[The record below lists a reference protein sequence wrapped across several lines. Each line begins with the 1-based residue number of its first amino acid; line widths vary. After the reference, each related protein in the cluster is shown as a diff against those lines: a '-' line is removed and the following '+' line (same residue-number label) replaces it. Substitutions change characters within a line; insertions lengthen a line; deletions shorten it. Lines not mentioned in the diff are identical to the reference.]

1 MVTLIFLQYR
11 NLLLLISISFII
23 SASNIINSEELNR
36 RVSPARDFTSVK
48 GNENHTKSKDF
59 WLLNSRNGQPF
70 SIYMIYIVDK
80 KTGDLVTS
88 AKSIRSGEAQ
98 IEGLIHGNEYI
109 IKSAVLDEDGTYNN
123 IKEEIP
129 YIHDSTENAFVV
141 ETYIERNAS
150 YIDVPTVKQN
160 PELPNGCEITALTS
174 ILNYYGMNVS
184 KTTMADNYLTK
195 VAMSNQ
201 KGKKVGPNPHIAYA
215 GNPRDL
221 KGGWYVFATPIVDAA
236 QKSIAANKMDLTAE
250 NVSGSTREEIL
261 SYIDQ
266 SIPVVVWVTRDLS
279 PPVKRGGW
287 YIERKN
293 GFHSAYTNLH
303 AVVLNG
309 WKNGKVHI
317 MNPLKGHQSVS
328 EEAFF
333 DSYEALGSLAVIIK
347 K

>member
-1 MVTLIFLQYR
+1 MLKFLKPR
-11 NLLLLISISFII
+11 NLLFVISIPFII
-23 SASNIINSEELNR
+23 SACNTINIDEEISR
-36 RVSPARDFTSVK
+36 RDSPASDFTSGKGDENQTTVK
-48 GNENHTKSKDF
+48 NF

-70 SIYMIYIVDK
+70 SNYMIYILDI

-88 AKSIRSGEAQ
+88 AKSIRSGEAK
-98 IEGLIHGNEYI
+98 IEGLIHGKEYI
-109 IKSAVLDEDGTYNN
+109 IKAAIRDEDGTYND
-123 IKEEIP
+123 IKEETP
-129 YIHDSTENAFVV
+129 YIHNSTENAFVV

-150 YIDVPTVKQN
+150 YIDVPIVMQN

-184 KTTMADNYLTK
+184 KTTMADKYLPK
-195 VAMSNQ
+195 VAFRTL
-201 KGKKVGPNPHIAYA
+201 KDKRVGPNPHIAYA

-221 KGGWYVFATPIVDAA
+221 KGGWYVFATPIADAA
-236 QKSIAANKMDLTAE
+236 KKSIAANKMDLTAE

-279 PPVKRGGW
+279 PPIRRGGW
-287 YIERKN
+287 YIEGKN
-293 GFHSAYTNLH
+293 EFHSSYTNLH

-309 WKNGKVHI
+309 WNNGKVHI
-317 MNPLKGHQSVS
+317 MNPLKGHQSIS

-333 DSYEALGSLAVIIK
+333 DSYEALGSQAVIIK